1 MPKFLDAPSWYNSQ
15 GTLSYG
21 VGVDTNER
29 PGVGNVPC
37 VHLPSGELN
46 WRALMVNGAQSGDIS
61 IYAPTTRGNDN
72 SVCIWNGDDY
82 RPDWLTP
89 GSNPAVLAYSA
100 SREETEWLEATSGGN
115 VLCNTGNG
123 NLAWT
128 TGGSAGQVLTYQG
141 ASSKPTWQSV
151 PWTTM
156 GYVRYGA
163 TGQTIPFQRNNQ
175 ALSTNDSLFFYLVLG
190 AVGVTFTVKVGTTS
204 TLYQDIITTS
214 ANCQMLHFFMYFDKT
229 STSSTNSLWYNYI
242 MRTSTGSISGGSS
255 KMTAVSGDISHLL
268 VTTSQGTTDNHAHFY
283 MATSFVK

>member
-1 MPKFLDAPSWYNSQ
+1 MPKFLDAPQWYNSS
-15 GTLSYG
+15 GSLLYG
-21 VGVDTNER
+21 VGCTTNT
-29 PGVGNVPC
+29 VG
-37 VHLPSGELN
+37 SGS
-46 WRALMVNGAQSGDIS
+46 MPVSSGNGTYKLRTVMI
-61 IYAPTTRGNDN
+61 
-72 SVCIWNGDDY
+72 NGDTSGSKSIVAPEGMASKNAIPVGQSAY
-82 RPDWLTP
+82 KVDWLNP

-100 SREETEWLEATSGGN
+100 SGEETEWLEATSGGN
-115 VLCNTGNG
+115 VLCNIGNG

-163 TGQTIPFQRNNQ
+163 IGQTIPFQRNNQ
-175 ALSTNDSLFFYLVLG
+175 ALSTNDSLFFYLVLV
-190 AVGVTFTVKVGTTS
+190 AVGVTFTVKDGTTS
-204 TLYQDIITTS
+204 TMYQDIITTS